1 MLKKKHKD
9 IVPFRLGSKVF
20 RHSSFEDFYG
30 VIGSNLEKVN
40 QNKLDLNIKLLCNTD
55 TKPFNCNFNIST
67 ELATHILDY
76 SKANGFINYVS
87 RATLC
92 YMPKSEWD
100 KCYLK
105 GLIK

>member
-1 MLKKKHKD
+1 MVKHKQKD
-9 IVPFRLGSKVF
+9 IVPYRLGSKEFKHPV
-20 RHSSFEDFYG
+20 FEDFFG
-30 VIGSNLEKVN
+30 VIGSNLERITQDKL
-40 QNKLDLNIKLLCNTD
+40 KLDIKLLSNTN
-55 TKPFNCNFNIST
+55 TKPFNCVISIKPD
-67 ELATHILDY
+67 LANYILDY
-76 SKANGFINYVS
+76 SKANGFMNYVS